1 MHLIKEELRTRA
13 DEISEFLELIKF
25 LEEVEIITGEPE
37 NSRVI
42 TLSLKNTL
50 KGQVFL
56 LLYNLIEA
64 TMRESIGYIQYVL
77 TERKISFNQLRAEL
91 RKEILKRAK
100 SKDVGLDEL
109 WKETASDISRQLLAA
124 TFEKK
129 KIFSGNINH
138 KEICEQAKI
147 YGFKTETEYTETK
160 HGNSLEIIKD
170 KRNNLAHGNSSF
182 SEIGKH
188 YSIQDIENFVNEVIN
203 YLESITTHIT
213 DYLSQQGY
221 LMKQDE
227 LSSTDQ

>member
-1 MHLIKEELRTRA
+1 MDSIKDDLHTRA

-25 LEEVEIITGEPE
+25 LEEEEIIKGESE
-37 NSRVI
+37 NSHEV

-50 KGQVFL
+50 KAQVFL

-64 TMRESIGYIQYVL
+64 TMRESISYIHEKL
-77 TERKISFNQLRAEL
+77 EGLEISFNQLRDEL
-91 RKEILKRAK
+91 RREILKRAK
-100 SKDVGLDEL
+100 SKDVGLDKL
-109 WKETASDISRQLLAA
+109 WEETASDISRQLLAA
-124 TFEKK
+124 TFKK
-129 KIFSGNINH
+129 NKIFSGNVDH

-147 YGFKTETEYTETK
+147 YGFNTSTEYTKTK
-160 HGNSLEIIKD
+160 RGNSLKTIKD
-170 KRNNLAHGNSSF
+170 KRNDLAHGISSF
-182 SEIGKH
+182 SKIGAI
-188 YSIQDIENFVNEVIN
+188 YPIQDIENFVNEVIN